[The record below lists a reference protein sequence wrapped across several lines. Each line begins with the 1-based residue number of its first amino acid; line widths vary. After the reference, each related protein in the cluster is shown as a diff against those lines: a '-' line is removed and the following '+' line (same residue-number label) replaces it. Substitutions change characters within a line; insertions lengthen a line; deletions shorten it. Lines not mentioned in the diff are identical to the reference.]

1 MGRREDLNDSEWL
14 KKWFVKIFEKS
25 KNFDHET
32 KEKIEKL
39 EKKTLKTNSKGLMK
53 RLTTK

>member
-1 MGRREDLNDSEWL
+1 MNLAQEWLLDEEEMGRREDLNDSEWL

-25 KNFDHET
+25 KNFDPET

-39 EKKTLKTNSKGLMK
+39 EKKH
-53 RLTTK
+53 